1 MNANF
6 YTYLTNAS
14 NAEFELTSQIRR
26 MPALAVEAEARNLQR
41 QTNK

>member
-6 YTYLTNAS
+6 YTYLKDAS
-14 NAEFELTSQIRR
+14 NAEYVLIVPTNA